1 MGRSRS
7 LFARLGLLCCL
18 LVPPVV
24 HTGCVQNAAYQ
35 IRMEQAAR
43 KHVYD
48 VSRTKLLAAVK
59 HVAEEDGWSIEEGD
73 GDGGPDLTGK
83 ARERNGRKERLVI
96 VLVKDADGFRVE
108 ADLEVDL
115 KTANGKQHSTMHAS
129 ALEIAV
135 FSELDPKAAD
145 KAKVKAKAQAKED
158 AKMIRA
164 CARRAVDTATET
176 ED

>member
-7 LFARLGLLCCL
+7 LLARLGLVCCL
-18 LVPPVV
+18 LVPPLV
-24 HTGCVQNAAYQ
+24 HTGCVRDAAYQ
-35 IRMEQAAR
+35 IRLEQAAR

-48 VSRTKLLAAVK
+48 VSRSKLLAAVK
-59 HVAEEDGWSIEEGD
+59 HIAEEDGWTVEEGD

-83 ARERNGRKERLVI
+83 PRERNGRKERLLV
-96 VLVKDADGFRVE
+96 VLVKESDGFRVE

-115 KTANGKQHSTMHAS
+115 KTANGKQHSTMRAS

-158 AKMIRA
+158 AKMVRA
-164 CARRAVDTATET
+164 CARRAVDAATET

>member
-1 MGRSRS
+1 MARSRS
-7 LFARLGLLCCL
+7 FFARLGLVCCL
-18 LVPPVV
+18 LVPPLV

-35 IRMEQAAR
+35 IRLEQAAR

-48 VSRTKLLAAVK
+48 LSHSKLLAAVK
-59 HVAEEDGWSIEEGD
+59 HAAEEDGWNVEEGE

-83 ARERNGRKERLVI
+83 ARERNGRKERLVV
-96 VLVKDADGFRVE
+96 VLVKESDGFRVE

-115 KTANGKQHSTMHAS
+115 KTANGKQHSTMRAS

-135 FSELDPKAAD
+135 FSELAPKAAD

-158 AKMIRA
+158 AKMVRA
-164 CARRAVDTATET
+164 CARRAVDAATET